1 MAKTSIPRS
10 TKELDNL
17 RHRLCVKAGLPFTQ
31 LTPTD
36 FAQLEADIKKVVPNA
51 QIEQKTLKRLFGYDR
66 TEPESNLR
74 RYTVDILSQYLGFS
88 DWETFLKSLV
98 HLSSRDLQRG
108 ICTEHLEV
116 GFEISI
122 RWAPDRTSTLRYLGN
137 RQFEI
142 TDSKNASWQVGD
154 TFFCHHL
161 KLDKPLYVDNLKD
174 SQGNLKSALYVVGEL
189 GGIHWQ
195 IIC

>member
-17 RHRLCVKAGLPFTQ
+17 RHRLRVKAGLPFTQ

-98 HLSSRDLQRG
+98 RPSSRDFQGER
-108 ICTEHLEV
+108 ICAECLKV
-116 GFEISI
+116 GDEISI
-122 RWAPDRTSTLRYLGN
+122 KWAPDRTSTLRYLGN

-161 KLDKPLYVDNLKD
+161 ILDKPLYVDNLKD

-189 GGIHWQ
+189 GGISW
-195 IIC
+195 

>member
-1 MAKTSIPRS
+1 MAKTSIPRN
-10 TKELDNL
+10 TKELNDL
-17 RHRLCVKAGLPFTQ
+17 RHALCAKIGLSLSQ
-31 LTPTD
+31 MTPTD

-98 HLSSRDLQRG
+98 RPSSRDFQGER
-108 ICTEHLEV
+108 ICAERLKV
-116 GFEISI
+116 GDEISI
-122 RWAPDRTSTLRYLGN
+122 KWAPDRTSTLRYLGN

-161 KLDKPLYVDNLKD
+161 ILNKPLYVDNLKD

-189 GGIHWQ
+189 GGISW
-195 IIC
+195 